1 LFLQN
6 NSLQSKTR
14 QTSSE
19 RMRTILR

>member
-6 NSLQSKTR
+6 NSLQSKPR